1 MAADHLVAS
10 FSERAAVSKEQA
22 AVASSSASPSQG
34 FPAVEELR
42 SLFPPLSASVTAS
55 LEGIFRFS
63 LFAIALLQAHRI
75 SRVCERWGRAR
86 SSFAALG
93 SLAVT
98 MAQRAE
104 VGVGGRGV
112 HSSGGSGSGSG
123 SGSSGRER
131 TTREKERR
139 SRRRASNSLLL
150 AEDISRWSVVW
161 HFSVLQLVTGS
172 PRLHPAARMLLKP
185 RELDLYDSED
195 AAAPLKGR
203 QLVVQRLTHLL
214 LGDGGE
220 EQEQEEEQQQ
230 RGEEEG
236 GNEGEEARKGVV
248 RGFRGARC
256 DGGED
261 GVCCN
266 IGRCGNGSGA
276 GGNGGGGGGGVPF
289 VADDLLRSGSE
300 ASNACAA
307 LKSQCLP
314 PAVSLMCAGV
324 TEAFLLLYPLSALR
338 VGKGTRGRGGSV
350 GGGLLPYDD
359 NVGSVA
365 FSLACEYVLYVFVN
379 LLMLGLVELANSLED
394 PFAGG
399 HLPLEHMVRSTLRD
413 VARARRLA
421 ARIRGLGVGGE
432 GKGGG
437 NGKGGCAKR
446 KEEAEDEAEDEA
458 EGKGRDVYVFETVD
472 WGAAEALL
480 AVEYA

>member
-1 MAADHLVAS
+1 M
-10 FSERAAVSKEQA
+10 
-22 AVASSSASPSQG
+22 ASSSASPSQG

-104 VGVGGRGV
+104 VGVEGRGV
-112 HSSGGSGSGSG
+112 HSSGGSGSG

-248 RGFRGARC
+248 RGSRGARC

-261 GVCCN
+261 GVVGISCN
-266 IGRCGNGSGA
+266 IGRCGGGTGA

-289 VADDLLRSGSE
+289 VAHDLLRSGSE

-324 TEAFLLLYPLSALR
+324 SEAFLLLYPLSALR
-338 VGKGTRGRGGSV
+338 VGKGTRGRGG

-379 LLMLGLVELANSLED
+379 MLMLGLVELANSLED